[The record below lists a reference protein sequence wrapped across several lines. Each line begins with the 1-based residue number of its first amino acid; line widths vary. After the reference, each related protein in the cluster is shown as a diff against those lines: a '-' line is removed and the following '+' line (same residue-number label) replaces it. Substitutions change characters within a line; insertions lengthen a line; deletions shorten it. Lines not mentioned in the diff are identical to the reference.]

1 MVRGF
6 ETAAGELGAGGVG
19 AVSIRRA
26 GPPES
31 LECGDMPLREAG
43 DGEVRIRVHRAGVN
57 FADVLARQGI
67 YPDAP
72 KPRFVPGYEA
82 SGVVDSAGGRGRG
95 RRPWGGAARGKPG
108 RMRAVHS
115 AVRAAAGPAPVVE
128 AIWRAAPQEAA
139 ISFFR

>member
-6 ETAAGELGAGGVG
+6 ETAAGERGARGVR
-19 AVSIRRA
+19 AASIRRA

-57 FADVLARQGI
+57 FADVLVRQGI

-72 KPRFVPGYEA
+72 KPPFVPGYEV
-82 SGVVDSAGGRGRG
+82 SGVVESAGKGADGLRAGDRVAAFT
-95 RRPWGGAARGKPG
+95 RFGGYA
-108 RMRAVHS
+108 
-115 AVRAAAGPAPVVE
+115 E
-128 AIWRAAPQEAA
+128 
-139 ISFFR
+139 F

>member
-6 ETAAGELGAGGVG
+6 ETAGGDLGARGVG

-43 DGEVRIRVHRAGVN
+43 EGEVRIRVHRAGVN

-72 KPRFVPGYEA
+72 KPRFVPGYEV
-82 SGVVDSAGGRGRG
+82 SGVVESAGKGADGVRAGGRGAR
-95 RRPWGGAARGKPG
+95 WGGR
-108 RMRAVHS
+108 
-115 AVRAAAGPAPVVE
+115 
-128 AIWRAAPQEAA
+128 
-139 ISFFR
+139 